1 MALTAT
7 QQEAADFLGLHKLP
21 RPTAAAVTGTK
32 DYKAGYAAGTLAAQ
46 TGIIRKVSIDTRILA
61 DDPAKIEYRQGW
73 WDAAA
78 ATLATALAVP
88 A

>member
-21 RPTAAAVTGTK
+21 RPTVAAATGTK
-32 DYKAGYAAGTLAAQ
+32 NYKAGYAAGALAAQ
-46 TGIIRKVSIDTRILA
+46 TGIIRNVSIDTRVLA
-61 DDPAKIEYRQGW
+61 DDPAKIQYRQGW

-78 ATLATALAVP
+78 ATLGLSLN
-88 A
+88 